1 MEVNPKPT
9 AEGTLEGK
17 VHRFPVRVYYEN
29 TDAGGVV
36 YHADYLC
43 FLERAR
49 TDFLRAAGITHAL
62 LREEA
67 VPVAFAVRRAEVDF
81 VKPAVLED
89 LLTIHTAFAEVR
101 GPRFFIT
108 QRIQRGDEILVQAE
122 LEVACITLEGKAARP
137 PKVLVNAL
145 SPFTGG
151 VLKST

>member
-1 MEVNPKPT
+1 MSDESA
-9 AEGTLEGK
+9 AEGVLEGK

-49 TDFLRAAGITHAL
+49 TDFLQAAGITHAL
-62 LREEA
+62 LRA
-67 VPVAFAVRRAEVDF
+67 QATPTAFAVRRVEADF
-81 VKPAVLED
+81 LKPAALED
-89 LLTIHTAFAEVR
+89 RLTVHTTFAEVR
-101 GPRFFIT
+101 GPRFLIS
-108 QRIQRGDEILVQAE
+108 QQIRRGEEILVSAE
-122 LEVACITLEGKAARP
+122 LEVACITLDGKAARP